1 LAGVLEDLGGA
12 PQDGGTGDRDAFGLK
27 FSAGLGLQ
35 RGAPAVGLGEPV
47 LQLG

>member
-12 PQDGGTGDRDAFGLK
+12 SQDGGAGDRDAIGLQL
-27 FSAGLGLQ
+27 SAGLGLQ
-35 RGAPAVGLGEPV
+35 RGSPAVGLGEPV